1 MKSTF
6 SPHSGH
12 EMIQTHIS
20 LSGDNKTA
28 IVVVWERTQCLSV
41 FKLNPFYH
49 LLENS
54 SARK

>member
-20 LSGDNKTA
+20 LSADKKTA
-28 IVVVWERTQCLSV
+28 IVMVLSIHNVSV
-41 FKLNPFYH
+41 FSN
-49 LLENS
+49 
-54 SARK
+54 

>member
-12 EMIQTHIS
+12 KMIQTHIS

-28 IVVVWERTQCLSV
+28 IVMV

-49 LLENS
+49 LPENS
-54 SARK
+54 SAKK

>member
-12 EMIQTHIS
+12 KMIQTHIS

-28 IVVVWERTQCLSV
+28 IVMVWSVHNVSV
-41 FKLNPFYH
+41 FSN
-49 LLENS
+49 
-54 SARK
+54 